1 MPTKKLLGKKEKTMT
16 DEESKLPAI
25 APDTVE
31 AEEEEISVSP
41 FLDYLQSPQGHEI
54 ASRLVGIIE
63 EVKKVTLDKNFSH
76 AKFNRWME
84 AGVIVVVIGSVVLL
98 SIMDKLNP
106 TVGMLLGS
114 VVGYFF
120 GRHKNA

>member
-1 MPTKKLLGKKEKTMT
+1 MA
-16 DEESKLPAI
+16 EEQSKFTA
-25 APDTVE
+25 APKAQVE
-31 AEEEEISVSP
+31 GEEEINVSP
-41 FLDYLQSPQGHEI
+41 FLDYLQSSQGHEI

-84 AGVIVVVIGSVVLL
+84 AGIIVVVIASVVLL
-98 SIMDKLNP
+98 SVMDKLNP

>member
-1 MPTKKLLGKKEKTMT
+1 MAE
-16 DEESKLPAI
+16 EESKFA
-25 APDTVE
+25 AVQE
-31 AEEEEISVSP
+31 AQFEGEEEIDVSP
-41 FLDYLQSPQGHEI
+41 FLDYLQSPRGHEI

-98 SIMDKLNP
+98 SVMDKLNP

>member
-1 MPTKKLLGKKEKTMT
+1 MT
-16 DEESKLPAI
+16 DEESKLP
-25 APDTVE
+25 TVPTE
-31 AEEEEISVSP
+31 PVEGEEEEIDVSP
-41 FLDYLQSPQGHEI
+41 FMDYLQSPQGHEI

-106 TVGMLLGS
+106 TVGMPVSYTHLTLPTTPY
-114 VVGYFF
+114 V
-120 GRHKNA
+120 

>member
-1 MPTKKLLGKKEKTMT
+1 MT
-16 DEESKLPAI
+16 EEESKLPAVQEVPI
-25 APDTVE
+25 E
-31 AEEEEISVSP
+31 GEEEIDISP
-41 FLDYLQSPQGHEI
+41 FLGYLQSPQGHEI

-98 SIMDKLNP
+98 SVMDKLNP

>member
-1 MPTKKLLGKKEKTMT
+1 MT
-16 DEESKLPAI
+16 DEESKLP
-25 APDTVE
+25 TVPTE
-31 AEEEEISVSP
+31 PVEGEEEEIDVSP
-41 FLDYLQSPQGHEI
+41 FMDYLQSPQGHEI

>member
-1 MPTKKLLGKKEKTMT
+1 MSG
-16 DEESKLPAI
+16 DEDNKPPVKPKQDEPLAN
-25 APDTVE
+25 
-31 AEEEEISVSP
+31 EEDEGIDLSP
-41 FLDYLQSPQGHEI
+41 FLDYLQSSEGHEI
-54 ASRLVGIIE
+54 ASRVVGIVE
-63 EVKKVTLDKNFSH
+63 DVKKVALEKSYSH

-84 AGVIVVVIGSVVLL
+84 AAVIVAVVGAVVLL
-98 SIMDKLNP
+98 SVLEKLNP

>member
-1 MPTKKLLGKKEKTMT
+1 MPDDEKNLSAVSQGA
-16 DEESKLPAI
+16 DEC
-25 APDTVE
+25 V
-31 AEEEEISVSP
+31 EEEIDVSP
-41 FLDYLQSPQGHEI
+41 FMDYLRSPEGHEI

-63 EVKKVTLDKNFSH
+63 EIKKVALDKNFAH

-84 AGVIVVVIGSVVLL
+84 AGVIVVVIGSVVFL
-98 SIMDKLNP
+98 SVMERLNP

-120 GRHKNA
+120 GRNKEA